1 MLPVLA
7 RSSNSVYSPSR
18 ARGTLRPHWPMAA
31 SSSPVGATTPELL
44 SPPQKSLIPRTK
56 RRPPSAYLIPPASIT
71 RRRCWP
77 MAESLSPVALA
88 RAGHSPPLK
97 FLTRQTLVPVFEY
110 SLPRWAPRARDTPL
124 PDSIM
129 GHCSSPAVTRP
140 APPRYLIRRPKH
152 FPRRYW
158 PWLRRDLVIPQLYFP
173 MTAFCSPA
181 VTPTRWNI
189 SRRLIRRSRSI
200 RRS

>member
-1 MLPVLA
+1 MLRVLA
-7 RSSNSVYSPSR
+7 RLSNLVYSPSR
-18 ARGTLRPHWPMAA
+18 ERGTLRPHWPMAA

-88 RAGHSPPLK
+88 RAGNSPPLK
-97 FLTRQTLVPVFEY
+97 FLTRETLVPVFEY

-124 PDSIM
+124 PDFIM
-129 GHCSSPAVTRP
+129 GHCSSPAVTLM
-140 APPRYLIRRPKH
+140 APRRYLSRRQNH

-158 PWLRRDLVIPQLYFP
+158 PWPRRELAILPFYFP
-173 MTAFCSPA
+173 TTAFCSPA
-181 VTPTRWNI
+181 VTPTRWSI
-189 SRRLIRRSRSI
+189 SALRIKSLRSI
-200 RRS
+200 SKR